1 MTTLSARDEY
11 SVAIAAG
18 EKLTITSSV
27 SSTGYVD
34 RWRGSTNL
42 GRTDII
48 ESQTHVFG
56 PYLFGMRFNI
66 VCQTGSISFA
76 SSDENSEINTQ
87 EVFNVQKYGAVGDG
101 VTDDSAAFSAAW
113 AAMIATKTLYGL
125 ERYVH
130 ISIVIPPGRYY
141 IGSSVN
147 WTDCAAY
154 NLSIFAYG
162 AVIIG
167 DVAGGN
173 IIDMIGVL
181 GAHIMGL
188 TITSGA
194 VNVAKTGLLIGPIGT
209 ATCGVNKL
217 SDVKIE
223 GYYSAGP
230 LLNIGSETTK
240 FDNVRLS
247 NFNTVGDSYA
257 YVGDGM
263 NRFGAVSEYQTIR
276 DPNTAASFTE
286 NTFNHCSLR
295 NYSTVNNGAAVY
307 IENTV
312 GWSFDK
318 GCYFLAFTGP
328 AVRIRNEANSRN
340 YGLSLKG
347 LFETTLAPGLDHA
360 VEYWVSTGAV
370 TTTEDNELD
379 LTTPHAK
386 TSIIKVSHPT
396 GGVVGDITF
405 YGTIRLRGA
414 YIGSSVPLF
423 DAASLDFVGD
433 IHCVLGGAIDLGN
446 IAGGNGVIYTT
457 DISTLTFPTDIT
469 GYNFLIM
476 DKTSGELN
484 TLAKDMVFNCFANA
498 EQSGSL
504 KFSRLP
510 GHADRG
516 SVIEAF
522 NSATEANNYIKLKV
536 HNGTIGARVDALTA
550 KGDGSVSVLGAFGVN
565 GSTPLAKPTIT
576 GSRGGNAALADLLT
590 QLASYGFIT
599 DGTSA

>member
-1 MTTLSARDEY
+1 VSAKIYGIGGADVIQFEQDGDNAEARPLLEKICEEF
-11 SVAIAAG
+11 SV
-18 EKLTITSSV
+18 K
-27 SSTGYVD
+27 D
-34 RWRGSTNL
+34 
-42 GRTDII
+42 
-48 ESQTHVFG
+48 
-56 PYLFGMRFNI
+56 
-66 VCQTGSISFA
+66 
-76 SSDENSEINTQ
+76 
-87 EVFNVQKYGAVGDG
+87 YGAKGDG

-130 ISIVIPPGRYY
+130 ISIVIPPGKYY
-141 IGSSVN
+141 IGSSIN

-154 NLSIFAYG
+154 NLSIYGYG

-194 VNVAKTGLLIGPIGT
+194 TNVAKTGLLIGPIGT
-209 ATCGVNKL
+209 FSCGVNKFT
-217 SDVKIE
+217 DCKIE
-223 GYYSAGP
+223 GYYSVGP
-230 LLNIGSETTK
+230 LWNIGSETTK
-240 FDNVRLS
+240 YDNVRLS
-247 NFNTVGDSYA
+247 NFYTTGDVYA
-257 YVGDGM
+257 FVGDGM
-263 NRFGAVSEYQTIR
+263 NRFGAVSEYQTVR
-276 DPNTAASFTE
+276 DPNAAVSFTE

-370 TTTEDNELD
+370 TTTEDNEFD
-379 LTTPHAK
+379 LATPHAK
-386 TSIIKVSHPT
+386 TSIIKLSHPT

-423 DAASLDFVGD
+423 DAASLDFIGD

-498 EQSGSL
+498 EQTGSL

-516 SVIEAF
+516 SELEVF

-536 HNGTIGARVDALTA
+536 HNGTIGARVDTLTA

>member
-1 MTTLSARDEY
+1 MLK
-11 SVAIAAG
+11 SVRNALAV
-18 EKLTITSSV
+18 LN
-27 SSTGYVD
+27 Y
-34 RWRGSTNL
+34 N
-42 GRTDII
+42 
-48 ESQTHVFG
+48 
-56 PYLFGMRFNI
+56 
-66 VCQTGSISFA
+66 TGSSLIGYLAAFVGAVPRTVEGKLQEIIS
-76 SSDENSEINTQ
+76 
-87 EVFNVQKYGAVGDG
+87 VQDFGAVGDG
-101 VTDDSAAFSAAW
+101 ITDDSAAFSAAW
-113 AAMIATKTLYGL
+113 AKMIETKTLYGL

-130 ISIVIPPGRYY
+130 ISIVIPPGKYY
-141 IGSSVN
+141 IGSSIN

-154 NLSIFAYG
+154 NLSIYGYG

-173 IIDMIGVL
+173 IVDMIGVL
-181 GAHIMGL
+181 GAHILGI
-188 TITSGA
+188 TVTSGA

-209 ATCGVNKL
+209 ATCGINKL

-247 NFNTVGDSYA
+247 NFNTTGDSYA

-276 DPNTAASFTE
+276 APNTAASFTE

-347 LFETTLAPGLDHA
+347 LFETTLAPGLDYA

-370 TTTEDNELD
+370 TTTEDNDFD

-386 TSIIKVSHPT
+386 TAIIKVSHPT
-396 GGVVGDITF
+396 GGPVGDLTF
-405 YGTIRLRGA
+405 YGTIRLRGSYA
-414 YIGSSVPLF
+414 GSAVPLF
-423 DAASLDFVGD
+423 DAPTLTFVGD
-433 IHCVLGGAIDLGN
+433 IHCVLGGAIQLEN
-446 IAGGNGVIYTT
+446 IAAGSGVIYTT
-457 DISTLTFPTDIT
+457 NIANITFPADASP
-469 GYNFLIM
+469 YNFMVM
-476 DKTSGELN
+476 DTTSGTLN
-484 TLAKDMVFNCFANA
+484 TVAKDSVFHCFSSA
-498 EQSGSL
+498 EQAGSL
-504 KFSRLP
+504 KFARLP

-516 SVIEAF
+516 SKLEVF
-522 NSATEANNYIKLKV
+522 NSATTALNYIKLKV
-536 HNGTIGARVDALTA
+536 HNGTIGATVDTLTA
-550 KGDGSVSVLGAFGVN
+550 KGDGSIDVATSISIAGTKVLGPQDTGWTAATGTASKGAFDTATV
-565 GSTPLAKPTIT
+565 TLPDLAQQVKAI
-576 GSRGGNAALADLLT
+576 RDLLAT
-590 QLASYGFIT
+590 N
-599 DGTSA
+599 GTTNA

>member
-1 MTTLSARDEY
+1 MGLPFFEGQIPTAEDFNALMPKEQLAATDGATHIGFINSVAGAVEQTADDVLSATI
-11 SVAIAAG
+11 SV
-18 EKLTITSSV
+18 KT
-27 SSTGYVD
+27 
-34 RWRGSTNL
+34 
-42 GRTDII
+42 
-48 ESQTHVFG
+48 
-56 PYLFGMRFNI
+56 
-66 VCQTGSISFA
+66 
-76 SSDENSEINTQ
+76 
-87 EVFNVQKYGAVGDG
+87 YGAVGDG

-130 ISIVIPPGRYY
+130 ISIVIPPGKYY
-141 IGSSVN
+141 IGSSIN

-154 NLSIFAYG
+154 NLSIYGYG

-194 VNVAKTGLLIGPIGT
+194 TNVAKTGLLIGPIGT
-209 ATCGVNKL
+209 FSCGVNKFT
-217 SDVKIE
+217 DCKIE
-223 GYYSAGP
+223 GYYSVGP
-230 LLNIGSETTK
+230 LWNIGSETTK
-240 FDNVRLS
+240 YDNVRLS
-247 NFNTVGDSYA
+247 NFYTTGDVYA
-257 YVGDGM
+257 FVGDGM
-263 NRFGAVSEYQTIR
+263 NRFGAVSEYQTVR
-276 DPNTAASFTE
+276 DPNAAVSFTE

-370 TTTEDNELD
+370 TTTEDNEFD
-379 LTTPHAK
+379 LATPHAK
-386 TSIIKVSHPT
+386 TSIIKLSHPT

-423 DAASLDFVGD
+423 DAASLDFIGD

-498 EQSGSL
+498 EQTGSL

-516 SVIEAF
+516 SELEVF

-536 HNGTIGARVDALTA
+536 HNGTIGARVDTLTA